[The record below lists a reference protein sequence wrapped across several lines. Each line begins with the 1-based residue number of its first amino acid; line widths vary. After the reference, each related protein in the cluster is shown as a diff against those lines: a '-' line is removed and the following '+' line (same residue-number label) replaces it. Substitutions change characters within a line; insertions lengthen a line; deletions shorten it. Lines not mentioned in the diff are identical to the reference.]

1 MADYKRRIYEIL
13 EEGKPGDRLSGL
25 FDLFLILLVVLNVTA
40 VILESVKSIY
50 LPYKTAFFLFEVVSV
65 IIFSVEY
72 LLRVWVCTCDPRY
85 RHALR
90 GRLQYMRSPM
100 ALVDLLAILPFY
112 LYALGIDMRV
122 VRVFRLFRVFRLA
135 KLVRYSRATRALI
148 QVLRD
153 KKAEIGVTVFIMLAL
168 LIVSS
173 TLMYYVENSAQPNQ
187 FSSIPAAMW
196 WGIATLTTV
205 GYGDIAPVTALGKLL
220 ATLIAILGI
229 GMFALPAGIFGS
241 AFIDMLSE
249 KDDTPV
255 AQCPHCGK
263 DIATPR
269 AED

>member
-1 MADYKRRIYEIL
+1 MADCKRRIYEIL
-13 EEGKPGDRLSGL
+13 EEGRPGDRLSSL
-25 FDLFLILLVVLNVTA
+25 FDIFLILLVLANVTA
-40 VILESVKSIY
+40 VILESVRSIY
-50 LPYKTAFFLFEVVSV
+50 LPNKAAFFLFEVISV
-65 IIFSVEY
+65 GIFSVEY
-72 LLRVWVCTCDPRY
+72 LLRVWVCTEDPRY
-85 RHALR
+85 RQPFR
-90 GRLQYMRSPM
+90 GRFRYIRSPM

-112 LYALGIDMRV
+112 LYVLGIDMRV

-135 KLVRYSRATRALI
+135 KLVRYSRATRALV

-173 TLMYYVENSAQPNQ
+173 TLMYYVENSAQPDQ

-220 ATLIAILGI
+220 ATVIAILGI

-241 AFIDMLSE
+241 AFIDVLSAKE
-249 KDDTPV
+249 TEAV
-255 AQCPHCGK
+255 QQCPHCGK
-263 DIATPR
+263 EITGDRPP
-269 AED
+269 